1 MVRTCSEIFIFDP
14 IRRDTHLAVA
24 ISRSCTKTLA
34 PFVWF
39 NCANN
44 CFPSYLVAGLEAGSL
59 SKIFDNAA
67 IVQRVDRLRQQKT
80 GVLRG
85 HLESCVA
92 ILILAISSLFRYLA
106 IL

>member
-1 MVRTCSEIFIFDP
+1 LVQLHQQLF
-14 IRRDTHLAVA
+14 
-24 ISRSCTKTLA
+24 
-34 PFVWF
+34 PFF
-39 NCANN
+39 
-44 CFPSYLVAGLEAGSL
+44 FLTGLEAGSL
-59 SKIFDNAA
+59 SKMLDNAV

>member
-1 MVRTCSEIFIFDP
+1 M
-14 IRRDTHLAVA
+14 
-24 ISRSCTKTLA
+24 ISRSYTKTLSSFA
-34 PFVWF
+34 WF
-39 NCANN
+39 TCTNN
-44 CFPSYLVAGLEAGSL
+44 CFPFYFLAGLEAGSL

-92 ILILAISSLFRYLA
+92 ISSLFRYLV